1 MPWAPSYVTT
11 LELKSF
17 LRIDSGDTVDDVQ
30 LPLAAA
36 SASRSV
42 DLTTHRQF
50 GQVAAPE
57 SRLYTPR
64 WDCSRDRWVI
74 QIDDLMDVTGFTLNI
89 AAGAITQYTLEPLNA
104 AQRARPWTRVVVSKT
119 STVLPKGEIGEVT
132 GLGKWGWLAIPDT
145 VKEATLIQGS
155 RFNKRRDSPFG
166 VAGSP
171 ELGSELRLLAK
182 VDPDVA
188 VMLAPYIRRRL
199 TVG

>member
-1 MPWAPSYVTT
+1 MSWAPDYVTA
-11 LELKSF
+11 LELKSL
-17 LRIDSGDTVDDVQ
+17 LRIDAGDLVDDAQ
-30 LPLAAA
+30 LGLVVTAA
-36 SASRSV
+36 SRAV

-64 WDCSRDRWVI
+64 WDESRCRWVI

-89 AAGAITQYTLEPLNA
+89 TAGAITLYTLEPLNA
-104 AQRARPWTRVVVSKT
+104 PQRGKPYTRAVVSKT
-119 STVLPKGEIGEVT
+119 STILPKGEIGEVT
-132 GLGKWGWLAIPDT
+132 GVGKWGWSAVPAT

-155 RFNKRRDSPFG
+155 RFNKRRDAPFG

-171 ELGSELRLLAK
+171 ESGSEIRLLAK

-188 VMLAPYIRRRL
+188 VMLASYIRRRL
-199 TVG
+199 AVG